1 MLEKLEQSGLSE
13 EEIKKRLADYN
24 DSIMFTDI
32 VTTFIDDEDD
42 ENE

>member
-1 MLEKLEQSGLSE
+1 MLEKLEQSGLSD

-24 DSIMFTDI
+24 NSVMFTNI
-32 VTTFIDDEDD
+32 VTNIIDEDD